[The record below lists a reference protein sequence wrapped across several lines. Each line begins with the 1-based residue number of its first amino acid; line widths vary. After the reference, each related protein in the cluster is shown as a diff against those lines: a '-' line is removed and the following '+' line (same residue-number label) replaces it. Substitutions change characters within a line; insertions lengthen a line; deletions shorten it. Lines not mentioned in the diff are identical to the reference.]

1 MDRYDTESIRNVAL
15 VAHSGAGKT
24 SLAEALYFVTGK
36 ASRLGRVEEHNTIS
50 DYDPD
55 EHERGMSINL
65 AAVACE
71 WNGSKINIIDTPG
84 YADFVGE
91 VISGLNAADAA
102 AVLVDATA
110 GIEVGTEIVWR
121 LASDLN
127 RPRLLDR
134 ESRRQGQRRHRLGCR
149 RFART
154 LRRQCRP
161 NPGTARQRSR
171 DSGASSTCWTAR
183 HACFG
188 ENGSSMADVPDD
200 LLDTVE
206 EAREQLVEAVA
217 STDDDLLEQYLEGEE
232 LQRADLER
240 ALRTGIAD
248 GSIYPGAVHGRD
260 GSQGRARGH

>member
-1 MDRYDTESIRNVAL
+1 MDRYDTDSIRNVAL

-24 SLAEALYFVTGK
+24 SLAEALYYVTGK

-71 WNGSKINIIDTPG
+71 WNGSKINVIDTPG

-91 VISGLNAADAA
+91 VISGLNATDAA

-127 RPRLLDR
+127 RPRLLIVSRVDR
-134 ESRRQGQRRHRLGCR
+134 D
-149 RFART
+149 
-154 LRRQCRP
+154 
-161 NPGTARQRSR
+161 N
-171 DSGASSTCWTAR
+171 
-183 HACFG
+183 
-188 ENGSSMADVPDD
+188 AD
-200 LLDTVE
+200 T
-206 EAREQLVEAVA
+206 
-217 STDDDLLEQYLEGEE
+217 
-232 LQRADLER
+232 
-240 ALRTGIAD
+240 
-248 GSIYPGAVHGRD
+248 
-260 GSQGRARGH
+260 